1 MYPKCILPGFTD
13 QIHNISLM
21 RPIGRIHAGYILNIP
36 HLSNVIGLGSK
47 CVRSMKLGT
56 LRSHDWVHSKSDQHV
71 SQEQIKI
78 TFMGTFPMYPLFAHW
93 AHWGYLLSVPA
104 MCSACAQQVNDP
116 LSPVIGTKVYTGLLG
131 VVSIPVP
138 DVVAILAHEPALVK
152 WFLLEVQPLDEPMS
166 LKDPILHLDLGPQP
180 RNQCR
185 DHRIGD

>member
-1 MYPKCILPGFTD
+1 MYPKCILPGFTN
-13 QIHNISLM
+13 QIHNVSLV
-21 RPIGRIHAGYILNIP
+21 RPIGPIHAGYILNVP

-78 TFMGTFPMYPLFAHW
+78 TLMGTFPMYPLFAHW

-116 LSPVIGTKVYTGLLG
+116 LSPVTMTLPSLQA
-131 VVSIPVP
+131 
-138 DVVAILAHEPALVK
+138 VATEDMGMETQAAEATMEV
-152 WFLLEVQPLDEPMS
+152 LEVTMEITME
-166 LKDPILHLDLGPQP
+166 G
-180 RNQCR
+180 
-185 DHRIGD
+185 